1 MRSLVRV
8 RNGDKKK
15 SNKAVKVPIRSEVR
29 NMEIS
34 SKVEFIRSLIPL
46 GLMAISEELERE
58 LVYLTGEK
66 YCRKG
71 GIPGN
76 VRYGNN
82 PGTIF
87 LGGQKVPIKVPRVR
101 NLLSNEEVGLKN
113 YQSFHSQGRD
123 IKELLFR
130 RVLYGLSCKNY
141 ESAAESIPGTFGLSS
156 STVSRQFIKASASKL
171 KEFHERDLSGED
183 IIAMF
188 VDGKSFA
195 EDEMILAVG
204 VKMGGEKVVLGFI
217 QSSTENEK
225 AISSLFKDLVSR
237 GLSIDE
243 GLLIVI
249 DGAKGIHA
257 AVRKVFRN
265 KGVIQ
270 RCQWHKRENVV
281 SYLPKTNQDSMR
293 KRLQRAY
300 SRPTYQEARKELL
313 KIGEELSNSNQS
325 ALRSLEEGFEET
337 LTLHRLGLFG
347 ILGESLKTTN
357 CVESINSMIENQCSK
372 VDYWKNSSQ
381 KQRWLASAIIDIEPR
396 LRRIKGFSKLHKLRD
411 AIKKEMNLN
420 KNP

>member
-1 MRSLVRV
+1 MKSLLRV
-8 RNGDKKK
+8 SNGNKKK
-15 SNKAVKVPIRSEVR
+15 RSQAVKIPSRSEVR
-29 NMEIS
+29 DMEIS
-34 SKVEFIRSLIPL
+34 SKVEFISSLIPL

-58 LVYLTGEK
+58 LFYLTGEK
-66 YCRKG
+66 YSRKG
-71 GIPGN
+71 GVPGN
-76 VRYGNN
+76 VRYGSN
-82 PGTIF
+82 PGTVF
-87 LGGQKVPIKVPRVR
+87 LGGRKVPIEVPRVR
-101 NLLSNEEVGLKN
+101 NQLSNEEVGLKN
-113 YQSFHSQGRD
+113 YQSFHNHSRKIND
-123 IKELLFR
+123 LLFR

-156 STVSRQFIKASASKL
+156 SSVSRQFIKASASKL
-171 KEFHERDLSGED
+171 KEFQGRDLSGED
-183 IIAMF
+183 IVAMF
-188 VDGKSFA
+188 VDGKGFA

-237 GLSIDE
+237 GLNINK
-243 GLLIVI
+243 GILIVI

-257 AVRKVFRN
+257 AVRKVFVN

-281 SYLPKTNQDSMR
+281 SYLPKTSQDLMR

-300 SRPTYQEARKELL
+300 SRPTYQEARKELI

-357 CVESINSMIENQCSK
+357 CIESINSMIENQCSK

-381 KQRWLASAIIDIEPR
+381 KQRWLASTIIDIEPR
-396 LRRIKGFSKLHKLRD
+396 LRRIKGFRELQKLRE
-411 AIKKEMNLN
+411 ALKKEIPL
-420 KNP
+420 KKKT